1 MKNIKISIVIPV
13 YNTSKHLRKCLNSF
27 INQSIQEI
35 EIILV
40 NDGSTDN
47 SQQICEEFLNKDDRI
62 ILINQANTGVE
73 EARISGLQ
81 IAKGE
86 WIVISDSDDWITN
99 NGLEQL
105 YDDASSHNADIVVG
119 KYQRVFDKYGLLI
132 KKETRTSELDNKL
145 VSHKEF
151 MERYFKAFFGFSVF
165 PVAQWAKIYRKSFL
179 DTIEIPLL
187 GDRVFG
193 EDLNFNIHVF
203 PKAKSV
209 YFSNKVVYNYR
220 FGGMTSKFQSLVVDG
235 ALRQYEVKMKM
246 IDLYDKTEYKV
257 YVLIELKNY
266 LLSYIKQII
275 IYNPFSNEKAF
286 AKVRTY
292 LNTDAMKEVKSFYIE
307 EKDNLYIKSIV
318 EGDLE
323 TMFQEVKKI
332 VKKDRLNRFLKT
344 VFSRLLN

>member
-1 MKNIKISIVIPV
+1 MSELKLSVIIPV
-13 YNTSKHLRKCLNSF
+13 YNTQKYLIQCLNSVLG
-27 INQSIQEI
+27 QSFTDI

-47 SQQICEEFLNKDDRI
+47 SEAICEKFKSQDRRI
-62 ILINQANTGVE
+62 ILVNQANKGLE
-73 EARISGLQ
+73 EARRSGLK

-86 WIVISDSDDWITN
+86 WIVHVDSDDWLPAN
-99 NGLEQL
+99 ALELL
-105 YDDASSHNADIVVG
+105 YEDALSHNADIVVG
-119 KYQRVFDKYGLLI
+119 KYTRVLDKYGLI
-132 KKETRTSELDNKL
+132 KKQENQSSNLENKL
-145 VSHKEF
+145 VKQEEF
-151 MERYFKAFFGFSVF
+151 MKNYYNSFFGVTGFSVSM
-165 PVAQWAKIYRKSFL
+165 WAKIYRKSFL
-179 DTIEIPLL
+179 DQIEIPLL
-187 GDRVFG
+187 GDFLG
-193 EDLNFNIHVF
+193 EDLNYNVHVF
-203 PKAKSV
+203 PKADIIFFSSKMV
-209 YFSNKVVYNYR
+209 YYYR
-220 FGGMTSKFQSLVVDG
+220 FGGMTSRFAKHLMDA
-235 ALRQYEVKMKM
+235 ALRQYDLKMKM
-246 IDLYDKTEYKV
+246 IDLYEKPEYNA

-275 IYNPFSNEKAF
+275 IYNPFSKEKAF

-323 TMFQEVKKI
+323 TMFHEVKKI